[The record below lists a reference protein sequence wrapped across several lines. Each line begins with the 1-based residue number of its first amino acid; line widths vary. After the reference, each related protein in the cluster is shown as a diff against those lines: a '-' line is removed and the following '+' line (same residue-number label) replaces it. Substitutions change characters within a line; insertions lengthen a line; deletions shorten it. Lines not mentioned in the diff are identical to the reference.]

1 MSETSEQALKQAE
14 SLLERLE
21 QARAKLE
28 NTEDPEAAMEVMSE
42 LAEIAR
48 QVEAAIAQAKREA
61 DADA

>member
-1 MSETSEQALKQAE
+1 MNETPEESLKQAE
-14 SLLERLE
+14 TLLERLE

-28 NTEDPEAAMEVMSE
+28 STEDPEAAMEVMTE

-48 QVEAAIAQAKREA
+48 QVEAAIAQAKRDA

>member
-1 MSETSEQALKQAE
+1 MTETPEESLKQAE
-14 SLLERLE
+14 TLLERLE

-28 NTEDPEAAMEVMSE
+28 STEDPEAAMEVMTE

-48 QVEAAIAQAKREA
+48 QVEAAISQARRDA

>member
-1 MSETSEQALKQAE
+1 MTDTPEHSLKQAE
-14 SLLERLE
+14 TLLERLE

-28 NTEDPEAAMEVMSE
+28 STEDPEAAMEVMTE

-48 QVEAAIAQAKREA
+48 QVEAAIAQAKRDA